1 MKLIDLPS
9 IGTAIRVMIVD
20 DHPCFLWGLEQL
32 VNTQSP
38 QMTVVA
44 ATGKGAEALKLAR
57 EMQPDVIVLD
67 IDLGAENGIDL
78 LPHLPACCG
87 ARILALTDSRDAGRR
102 DSAVLAGAR
111 GVVGKEE
118 PTETLLQAVRKVH
131 VGELWLDRSAT
142 GRVFVE
148 LSRALQG
155 GGKTDEQSR
164 IASLTRREREVVGL
178 VSTHPAASV
187 KAIARVHHIS
197 EKTLRNHLTS
207 IYDKLGLTSR
217 LELHV
222 FASTHKLDS
231 VPPSLAAAPRRPA
244 QRPDMGVLIAA

>member
-1 MKLIDLPS
+1 LKVVDLPS
-9 IGTAIRVMIVD
+9 IGNTVRVMLVD

-32 VNTQSP
+32 VTTQGP
-38 QMTVVA
+38 QMIVVA
-44 ATGKGAEALKLAR
+44 ATGTAAEALKLAR
-57 EMQPDVIVLD
+57 EMRPDVILLD
-67 IDLGAENGIDL
+67 IDLGTENGIDL
-78 LPHLPACCG
+78 LPHLAACCG

-118 PTETLLQAVRKVH
+118 PTETLLQAIRKVH
-131 VGELWLDRSAT
+131 AGELWLDRSAT
-142 GRVFVE
+142 GRIFVE

-178 VSTHPAASV
+178 VSSHPAASV
-187 KAIARVHHIS
+187 KAIARLHNIS

-207 IYDKLGLTSR
+207 IYDKLALASR

-222 FASTHKLDS
+222 FASTHKLDTAKFS
-231 VPPSLAAAPRRPA
+231 FGATPQA
-244 QRPDMGVLIAA
+244 QRSALIWAF

>member
-1 MKLIDLPS
+1 MNVIDLPI
-9 IGTAIRVMIVD
+9 IGNAIRVLLVD

-32 VNTQSP
+32 INTRNP
-38 QMTVVA
+38 QMTVVGTA
-44 ATGKGAEALKLAR
+44 GQGIEALKLASETR
-57 EMQPDVIVLD
+57 PDVIVLD
-67 IDLGAENGIDL
+67 IDLGIENGVDL
-78 LPHLPACCG
+78 LSRLIACSG
-87 ARILALTDSRDAGRR
+87 ARILALTDSRDPGRR

-118 PTETLLQAVRKVH
+118 RPETLLQAIRKVH
-131 VGELWLDRSAT
+131 DGELWLDRSAT

-164 IASLTRREREVVGL
+164 IASLTRREREVVGI

-187 KAIARVHHIS
+187 KAIARMHHIS

-207 IYDKLGLTSR
+207 IYDKLRLSSR

-222 FASTHKLDS
+222 FASTHKLD
-231 VPPSLAAAPRRPA
+231 VPVPSHLETARSGTSTPHFAA
-244 QRPDMGVLIAA
+244 VAA

>member
-1 MKLIDLPS
+1 MKVLDLPG
-9 IGTAIRVMIVD
+9 IGNAIRVLLVD
-20 DHPCFLWGLEQL
+20 DHPCFLWALEQL
-32 VNTQSP
+32 VNNQHP
-38 QMTVVA
+38 QMVVVG
-44 ATGKGAEALKLAR
+44 ATGKGTDALKLAA
-57 EMQPDVIVLD
+57 ENQPDVIVLD
-67 IDLGAENGIDL
+67 IDLGTENGVDL
-78 LPHLPACCG
+78 LPHLLACSG
-87 ARILALTDSRDAGRR
+87 ARILALSDSRDAGRR

-118 PTETLLQAVRKVH
+118 RPETLLQAVRKVH
-131 VGELWLDRSAT
+131 AGELWLDRSAT

-178 VSTHPAASV
+178 VSSHPASSV

-222 FASTHKLDS
+222 FASTHKLDAVTPTPATPLRQIAQPTS
-231 VPPSLAAAPRRPA
+231 ANALLAA
-244 QRPDMGVLIAA
+244 